1 MKPSSITITK
11 VSQKA
16 AETSSSF
23 TKASKSTAT
32 TKTIDPVSFAR
43 FIEEE
48 DEHSSEALVD
58 LSLNALAATPGRK
71 SDSLFGNS
79 DEKSRDEED
88 YDAVSE
94 RSYGECESEYE
105 TDEGEGDAVEG
116 RRRERRLRRTCMD
129 DGDDEVYLKR
139 MKRLERYERSLLRFV
154 ARLSVLLN
162 FNWGHRNRT

>member
-1 MKPSSITITK
+1 VKPSSITITK

-48 DEHSSEALVD
+48 DEHSSEVLVD
-58 LSLNALAATPGRK
+58 FSLNALAAT
-71 SDSLFGNS
+71 GNS
-79 DEKSRDEED
+79 DEKSEDEED

-162 FNWGHRNRT
+162 FTWGHRNRT